1 MGWSAMGWLL
11 LFLAIYVLAIWIK
24 KTESG
29 KTLAL
34 FSIAGLVLLVAKC
47 SGL

>member
-1 MGWSAMGWLL
+1 MAMGWLL
-11 LFLAIYVLAIWIK
+11 LFIAIYVVAIWIK

-29 KTLAL
+29 NTFAVLSLA
-34 FSIAGLVLLVAKC
+34 GVVMLVAKG